1 MGSILRGGGV
11 VCFVLL
17 LGAAP
22 LHAQDAT
29 VIGTIADGTG
39 AVLPGVSVTATDVA
53 TGRVFFD
60 VTSAEGEYRLV
71 GVPAGTYR
79 LQAELPGFAT
89 TVIEALEL
97 LVDQNATVSL
107 TMSLATV
114 EETITVT
121 GETPLIDTQEARVTG
136 NLDRR
141 QMEALPIQG
150 RNWLEMTTLVKGVVK
165 NNISGGWGN
174 EGPTRAAQG
183 FRINLDGQEITQDS
197 VPGYGQPG
205 ISQDAI
211 AEYQIITN
219 MFDITLGRSTQA
231 QVQAISR
238 AGTNDFS
245 GGAFGYFRSDKFNMA
260 DHFTDEVL
268 PFSNQQFGG
277 TIGGPIVRNK
287 AQFFALYEH
296 TREPNTAVIAPTLYG
311 GESIT
316 EPIGEFQDYVLGRAD
331 VQLTP
336 NDNLMLRY
344 SQYSWRH
351 PREFSSTSYARH
363 STRTRDSN
371 LLAGNWS
378 RVISNSMLSEVK
390 VQYFHF
396 NFLHT
401 PLEGGPLTPEYRFP
415 GLTVGPPWNFPED
428 WNQDNITGRW
438 DLTWNRGSHDLKI
451 GVEARRGKDT
461 GWWEARA
468 RGQMFFSE
476 LPDRITERFPLEA
489 WNDSSRW
496 DLTGLD
502 ASAIRYVVHF
512 AELGGQNDNK
522 GDYSFDIPRPMF
534 ATWIGDAWRVTDRFT
549 LNLGVRYDVAWKDF
563 IAPGVEPTELVFDT
577 GFGIEDVGYRD
588 DIRDLDNVAPRVS
601 FVWDTTGDADLIIR
615 GGVGMYYSTQGGN
628 QVIDQQLFNGQRVL
642 SNTFVNDGEPGFVLD
657 PTRGVKVEDIK
668 AGLVAL
674 PPQSPSV
681 IAHDYQN
688 PWKVQTM
695 IGFQK
700 QINEVMAFDSDLV
713 YYKGGNEDVQRDPNV
728 FYNPATGYPFP
739 VRQAGRPAVAPDGS
753 TFGQINLKEST
764 GRSEYLGLASSFT
777 RRYRDNFQLSASYTH
792 VFHHNNLGIGIV
804 GYSNQQFNPFN
815 LEQDWGRSREFQRST
830 LNVTGLWTLPKG
842 FNLSSVYH
850 YGSGDYTSISLP
862 FDVLGLGGRRRIRR
876 DGTLVPRNTFKN
888 DTWSRLD
895 VRVAKDMQLGG
906 GVRLTGIAEV
916 FNILDQSR
924 FTRNT
929 IEGRDNFG
937 DKRSSAIEPLSG
949 QLAVRLAF

>member
-1 MGSILRGGGV
+1 MMVSRVCAMFLLVSMSAVAGVYAQQASIVG
-11 VCFVLL
+11 
-17 LGAAP
+17 
-22 LHAQDAT
+22 T
-29 VIGTIADGTG
+29 VEDESGL
-39 AVLPGVSVTATDVA
+39 VLPGVTVTAADSA
-53 TGRVFFD
+53 TGLTLLAVTDGAGQYRIPLVPPGTYD
-60 VTSAEGEYRLV
+60 VT
-71 GVPAGTYR
+71 
-79 LQAELPGFAT
+79 AELGGFAT
-89 TVIEALEL
+89 IVLADVEL
-97 LVDQNATVSL
+97 LVDQNASL
-107 TMSLATV
+107 DFTMSLATV
-114 EETITVT
+114 QETITVT
-121 GETPLIDTQEARVTG
+121 GETPLVDIRESRVAG

-141 QMEALPIQG
+141 QMEELPIQG

-231 QVQAISR
+231 QVQAVSR
-238 AGTNDFS
+238 SGTNEFS
-245 GGAFGYFRSDKFNMA
+245 GGAFGYFRSDKLNMA
-260 DHFTDEVL
+260 DHFTGEVL
-268 PFSNQQFGG
+268 PFSNQQMGG
-277 TIGGPIVRNK
+277 TFGGPIVRNR

-296 TREPNTAVIAPTLYG
+296 TREPGTAVIAPTLYG

-316 EPIGEFQDYVLGRAD
+316 EPIGEYQDYVLGRAD
-331 VQLTP
+331 VQLSP

-351 PREFSSTSYARH
+351 PREFSSSSYARH

-371 LLAGNWS
+371 LLAGSWS
-378 RVISNSMLSEVK
+378 RVINNNIVSEVK

-401 PLEGGPLTPEYRFP
+401 TLEGGPLTPEYRFP

-428 WNQDNITGRW
+428 WNQDNVTGRW
-438 DLTWNRGSHDLKI
+438 DLTWNRGSHDIKI
-451 GVEARRGKDT
+451 GVEARAGKDT

-476 LPDRITERFPLEA
+476 LPDRIPERFPLNA
-489 WNDSSRW
+489 WNDSSQW

-502 ASAIRYVVHF
+502 ASAIRYVVNF

-522 GDYSFDIPRPMF
+522 GDYSFNIPRPMF
-534 ATWIGDAWRVTDRFT
+534 AAWIGDAWRVNDRFT

-563 IAPGVEPTELVFDT
+563 IAPGVEETEVIFDT
-577 GFGIEDVGYRD
+577 GYSIENVGYRN
-588 DIRDLDNVAPRVS
+588 DIADLDNVAPRAS
-601 FVWDTTGDADLIIR
+601 FVWDTTGEADFIIR
-615 GGVGMYYSTQGGN
+615 GGVGMYFSTQGGN
-628 QVIDQQLFNGQRVL
+628 QVIDQQLFNGQRVI
-642 SNTFVNDGEPGFVLD
+642 SNTFVNDGQPGFVLD
-657 PTRGVKVEDIK
+657 PTRGINVADIK
-668 AGLVAL
+668 AGLVDL
-674 PPQSPSV
+674 PPQSISV

-700 QINEVMAFDSDLV
+700 QVNEVMAFDADLV

-728 FYNPATGYPFP
+728 YYNPDTGYPFP
-739 VRQAGRPAVAPDGS
+739 VRQAGRPHPDY
-753 TFGQINLKEST
+753 GQIHLKDST

-777 RRYRDNFQLSASYTH
+777 RRFRDNFQLSASYTH

-830 LNVTGLWTLPKG
+830 LNVTGLWALPGG
-842 FNLSSVYH
+842 FNLSGVYH

-862 FDVLGLGGRRRIRR
+862 YDALGLGGARRIRR

-888 DTWSRLD
+888 DPWSRLD
-895 VRVAKDMQLGG
+895 VRVAKRVSIGG
-906 GVRLTGIAEV
+906 GATLTGIAEV
-916 FNILDQSR
+916 FNILNQSR
-924 FTRNT
+924 FSRNT

-937 DKRSSAIEPLSG
+937 EKRAAAIDPLSG
-949 QLAVRLAF
+949 QLAIRLAF

>member
-1 MGSILRGGGV
+1 MVSVLRSCGV

-22 LHAQDAT
+22 LQAQDAT
-29 VIGTIADGTG
+29 VNGTIVDESG

-53 TGRVFFD
+53 TGRAFFD

-71 GVPAGTYR
+71 GVPAGTYA
-79 LQAELPGFAT
+79 LQAQLAGFAT
-89 TVIEALEL
+89 TVIQALEL
-97 LVDQNATVSL
+97 LVGQNATVAL
-107 TMSLATV
+107 TMSIAVL

-121 GETPLIDTQEARVTG
+121 GETPLIDTRESRVAG

-150 RNWLEMTTLVKGVVK
+150 RNWLEMTTMVKGVVK

-183 FRINLDGQEITQDS
+183 FRINLDGQEITQES

-238 AGTNDFS
+238 AGTNNFS
-245 GGAFGYFRSDKFNMA
+245 GGAYGYFRSDKLNMA

-268 PFSNQQFGG
+268 PFSNQQMGA
-277 TIGGPIVRNK
+277 TIGGPIIRDKV
-287 AQFFALYEH
+287 QFFAMYEH
-296 TREPNTAVIAPTLYG
+296 TREPNTAVIAPTVYG

-316 EPIGEFQDYVLGRAD
+316 EPIGEYQDYVLGRAD
-331 VQLTP
+331 FQLSSI
-336 NDNLMLRY
+336 DHLMTRY
-344 SQYSWRH
+344 SGYSWRH
-351 PREFSSTSYARH
+351 PREFSSSSYGRH

-371 LLAGNWS
+371 LLTGNWS
-378 RVISNSMLSEVK
+378 RVISNSLLSEVK
-390 VQYFHF
+390 VNYFHF

-401 PLEGGPLTPEYRFP
+401 PLEGSPLTPEYRFP

-428 WNQDNITGRW
+428 WNQDNVTARW
-438 DLTWNRGSHDLKI
+438 DLTYATGSHDLKF

-476 LPDRITERFPLEA
+476 LPDRITERFPLNA
-489 WNDSSRW
+489 WNDSSQW
-496 DLTGLD
+496 DLTGID
-502 ASAIRYVVHF
+502 ASALRYVVHF
-512 AELGGQNDNK
+512 AELGGQNDDK
-522 GDYSFDIPRPMF
+522 GDYSFDVPRPMF
-534 ATWIGDAWRVTDRFT
+534 GIWLGDAWRLNDRFT
-549 LNLGVRYDVAWKDF
+549 LNLGIRYDVAWKDF
-563 IAPGVEPTELVFDT
+563 IAPGLDETELVFDT
-577 GFGIEDVGYRD
+577 GFSVENIGYRN
-588 DIRDLDNVAPRVS
+588 DIRDLDNVAPRAG
-601 FVWDTTGDADLIIR
+601 FVWDTTGDANLIIR

-628 QVIDQQLFNGQRVL
+628 QVIDAQLFNGQRVL
-642 SNTFVNDGEPGFVLD
+642 SNTFVNDGQPGFVAD

-674 PPQSPSV
+674 PPQSISV

-728 FYNPATGYPFP
+728 FYNPATGFPFP

-753 TFGQINLKEST
+753 TFGEIHMKEST
-764 GRSEYLGLASSFT
+764 GRSNYMGLASSFT
-777 RRYRDNFQLSASYTH
+777 RRYRDNFQLSVSYTH
-792 VFHHNNLGIGIV
+792 VFFHNNTGIGIV

-815 LEQDWGRSREFQRST
+815 LDQSWGRSREFQKST
-830 LNVTGLWTLPKG
+830 LNVNGVWALPKG
-842 FNLSSVYH
+842 FNLSGAYH
-850 YGSGDYTSISLP
+850 FGSGDYTSISLP
-862 FDVLGLGGRRRIRR
+862 YDALGLGGARRVRR
-876 DGTLVPRNTFKN
+876 DGTLVPRNSFRN
-888 DTWSRLD
+888 DKWSRLD
-895 VRVAKDMQLGG
+895 LRVAKDVTLGG

-916 FNILDQSR
+916 FNVLDQGR

-929 IEGRDNFG
+929 IEGRSNFG
-937 DKRSSAIEPLSG
+937 LPRRAAIEPLTG
-949 QLAVRLAF
+949 QLAIRLAF